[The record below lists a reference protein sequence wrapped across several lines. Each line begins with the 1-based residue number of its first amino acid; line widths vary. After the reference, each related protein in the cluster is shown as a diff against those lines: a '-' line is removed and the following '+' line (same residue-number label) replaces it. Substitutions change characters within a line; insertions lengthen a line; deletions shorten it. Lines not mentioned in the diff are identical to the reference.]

1 MRLSLTREQVDE
13 VRAALARGL
22 GPYQAAGASG
32 VSVHA
37 VRQIA
42 AGRLVGRPSAPADS
56 AETWVAACMDPGE
69 WASWQEKN
77 RQVAQNQ
84 QAPRPCSDCLL
95 GFAAEMRAIGR
106 CNGQPAGDS
115 ADEHEEDLLPGETPP
130 AVTEVR
136 PWDLPPAIQD
146 SPILGAQSA
155 AEPRLSDGV
164 RNHSSDHDSLTGA
177 AAAGQVLPPESPAPR
192 WDELE
197 RVAVSAL
204 IDYLSTGDAALE
216 GRARMATNVLASGQR
231 RRQVDLG
238 RDQLH
243 WSMATSLTSDPERLA
258 EYVRVTQPSPQVLA
272 VSAGRKD

>member
-115 ADEHEEDLLPGETPP
+115 ADEHEEDLLPGETAPAGDRQDFAQAEVQPP
-130 AVTEVR
+130 AAGT
-136 PWDLPPAIQD
+136 DGF
-146 SPILGAQSA
+146 SPDDGSAPSLQS
-155 AEPRLSDGV
+155 V
-164 RNHSSDHDSLTGA
+164 
-177 AAAGQVLPPESPAPR
+177 PAPR
-192 WDELE
+192 WEELE
-197 RVAVSAL
+197 EVAVDAL
-204 IDYLSTGDAALE
+204 IDYLSTGDASKE
-216 GRARMATNVLASGQR
+216 RRAQMASAVLASGQR

-243 WSMATSLTSDPERLA
+243 WSMATRLTNDPERLA